1 MSEFGTPGGWSFNWS
16 IPEPVKTPEDR
27 LAEAAWT
34 RCRSLSDRK
43 SGQTWDDLDW
53 KVRKA
58 WKDGVIADLNAAGVY
73 LTKRSPSER
82 KAERCTR

>member
-1 MSEFGTPGGWSFNWS
+1 MSSVPWSFTWQ
-16 IPEPVKTPEDR
+16 IPEPIKTPEDR

-53 KVRKA
+53 EVRKA

-73 LTKRSPSER
+73 LTKRKER
-82 KAERCTR
+82 T